1 MVISMFFGIYLIYK
15 YKLPQYLK
23 IITIYTTIAG
33 IGAIIALLIHFKFS
47 YVWHVVINIFDATTV
62 LLLSLLT
69 YFFCSLLPNK
79 YIRYIAVIFIF
90 SLILTVIILIKDWN
104 SSLLSR
110 SFIVS
115 NFALIL
121 MAITYYWDLLN
132 SEPRI
137 DILRDPAFWVVT
149 GIFIGMAANVV
160 LLTLSHLLFVK
171 YDYLRYALTSIFA
184 SFFYAFMHLFFVKA
198 FICYRNSRQS

>member
-1 MVISMFFGIYLIYK
+1 MSLGIYLIYK
-15 YKLPQYLK
+15 YKMPKYLR

-33 IGAIIALLIHFKFS
+33 VGAIISILIHFKFK
-47 YVWHVVINIFDATTV
+47 YVWDIVINFFDATTI
-62 LLLSLLT
+62 LHLSLLA
-69 YFFCSLLPNK
+69 YFFFSLLPKKYHK
-79 YIRYIAVIFIF
+79 YISIIFVF
-90 SLILTVIILIKDWN
+90 SLTLTVVILIKDWD

-110 SFIVS
+110 CFIVS

-137 DILRDPAFWVVT
+137 DILHDPAFWIVT
-149 GIFIGMAANVV
+149 GIFIGMASNVV

-171 YDYLRYALTSIFA
+171 YDYMRYALTSIFA
-184 SFFYAFMHLFFVKA
+184 SFFYAVMHLFFVKGY
-198 FICYRNSRQS
+198 ICYRNSRRN